1 MSIAM
6 ATWNSLPIRASPAA
20 KEMAQSRKE
29 SGNAFYHPMSS
40 PLLKTKKAEQQQQVR
55 DNKRQEKL
63 RLEREKIHSRESDE
77 ERRRRLDEQAA
88 AYQADIDVLVAEEE
102 EQQRLEETPKGND
115 NQELNYEEEL
125 EDFLTEADL
134 ELEAQLKAMNIT

>member
-1 MSIAM
+1 
-6 ATWNSLPIRASPAA
+6 
-20 KEMAQSRKE
+20 
-29 SGNAFYHPMSS
+29 MSS
-40 PLLKTKKAEQQQQVR
+40 PLSKTKKAEQQQQVR